1 MRGEWKIYAKQI
13 VIFSLLFAALELVV
27 FAVVSSFAA
36 GQNIG
41 TILTCQVSVEL
52 TKDVLSLGFLLMV
65 LYRIAKRLEEVSYP
79 KLIISAIVFLAL
91 SYHLEFFF
99 KTIYFY
105 STHSGGYPDVDIV
118 NASNDNLM
126 RELSKH
132 GLNIFPPYYSMNH
145 YFFYAL
151 ERLLNS
157 RGTIPYIALIFNPI
171 VLSLWVSGMI
181 WLLTKKKNR
190 NVFKEST
197 LDNG

>member
-13 VIFSLLFAALELVV
+13 VIFSLLFATLEVV
-27 FAVVSSFAA
+27 AFAVVSSIAA
-36 GQNIG
+36 GQKIG
-41 TILTCQVSVEL
+41 GVLVCQFSVEL
-52 TKDVLSLGFLLMV
+52 IKDALSLAFLLLV

-105 STHSGGYPDVDIV
+105 STHSGGYPDVEIV

-132 GLNIFPPYYSMNH
+132 GLNIFPPYYSLNH

-157 RGTIPYIALIFNPI
+157 RRTIPYLALIFNPI
-171 VLSLWVSGMI
+171 LLSLWVSAVV

-190 NVFKEST
+190 TVFNEST